1 MTTSPNDLMQ
11 REPQQ
16 ASPGQQAPQ
25 GQAQQ
30 DAELPSLFPPVNISE
45 DDAGIT
51 LTADLPGVNR
61 ESLSIRV
68 DGDTLT
74 LEAPI
79 QLALERGMEP
89 VYAELRAGRYRRSF
103 TLSRELDS
111 GHIEATLR
119 DGVLTL
125 RLPKLEQARPRR
137 IEVRAA

>member
-1 MTTSPNDLMQ
+1 MTTSPNDLVQ
-11 REPQQ
+11 RAPQQ
-16 ASPGQQAPQ
+16 ATEQNPRAEQAPQ
-25 GQAQQ
+25 E
-30 DAELPSLFPPVNISE
+30 AELPTLFPPVNISE
-45 DDAGIT
+45 DDIGIT
-51 LTADLPGVNR
+51 LTADLPGVSR
-61 ESLSIRV
+61 EALAIRV

-79 QLALERGMEP
+79 QLALERSLEP

-103 TLSRELDS
+103 TLSRELDT
-111 GHIEATLR
+111 GHIDATLR